1 MGDLGWSGLLSM
13 QFKKCVS
20 RKGKDGWEGDFEC
33 NSREREIEK
42 IKIIRKGIGP
52 RDRLESWS

>member
-42 IKIIRKGIGP
+42 IK
-52 RDRLESWS
+52 S